1 MDMKKERNDNLPN
14 DKTQDAASISA
25 GGAASSRPDSVG
37 SGTQPT
43 SVDITVHNLSAQ
55 INTVQN
61 MPVHNNAWHVDP
73 PRAANVPVSS
83 ELKRTGLEDLMSVKR
98 NNLPAKTPSGAAN
111 APTEQP
117 RVRRIE
123 YTDEGTVRGSYASVR
138 GRVRHSTKLLW
149 IVLVIMTLVC
159 IGAAVCASLAT
170 AYFMRKGAEPVQIIS
185 DRQQSVSAVVT
196 ARGSCVAEISCGG
209 LSGSGIIMKLHNGKI
224 YVLTNAHVIQWYIQS
239 GSTPGVRFYKED
251 DYYEAEVVGYS
262 RFYDVAVISVV
273 HKTLYDTYDLD
284 GSSYFAQDLDYSAGD
299 YVVAIGNGMGRGIAA
314 YDGII
319 SKTSE
324 LLRYNDKTVPVLR
337 TTAAINSG
345 MSGGALFDLE
355 GHIVGMNTYRMSSTG
370 GAGSG
375 HDDDVEDTG
384 FVMPV
389 SVVYPVYKQILDH
402 GDGGEIGLINMNFYK
417 TNSSSVG
424 AIVLTDLG
432 FTCEIQN
439 GKLTVTSLD
448 ANTAP
453 SSVRTGDVI
462 DSIGSYK
469 PSDDLSRI
477 CGEILRYRR
486 GASGTPLRFTITREN
501 GSATAE
507 FSSYGLY
514 VL

>member
-1 MDMKKERNDNLPN
+1 MEKEHNDNLP
-14 DKTQDAASISA
+14 DGRTSVSTPPSQS
-25 GGAASSRPDSVG
+25 GAASDRSNANGGKSSVE
-37 SGTQPT
+37 
-43 SVDITVHNLSAQ
+43 ITVHNLSAQ

-61 MPVHNNAWHVDP
+61 MPVHNNAWHVEP
-73 PRAANVPVSS
+73 PHAAGAPVSS
-83 ELKRTGLEDLMSVKR
+83 ELKRTGLEDLLSVKKV
-98 NNLPAKTPSGAAN
+98 NLPAKTPHSAAGTT
-111 APTEQP
+111 AEQP
-117 RVRRIE
+117 QRPATTCLE
-123 YTDEGTVRGSYASVR
+123 YTEKGTVRGGYASVK
-138 GRVRHSTKLLW
+138 GKVRHSTKLLW
-149 IVLVIMTLVC
+149 IVLIVMTLLC
-159 IGAAVCASLAT
+159 IGASVAASLAT
-170 AYFMRKGAEPVQIIS
+170 AYFMRKGAEPVQIVS
-185 DRQQSVSAVVT
+185 ENTHQQSVSAVVT
-196 ARGSCVAEISCGG
+196 ARSSCVAEISCGG
-209 LSGSGIIMKLHNGKI
+209 LSGSGIIMKLHNGKV
-224 YVLTNAHVIQWYIQS
+224 YVLTNAHVINWYIQS

-262 RFYDVAVISVV
+262 RFYDVAVLSVV

-284 GSSYFAQDLDYSAGD
+284 GSEYFKQDLTYNAGD

-319 SKTSE
+319 SRTSE

-370 GAGSG
+370 GSEAG

-389 SVVYPVYKQILDH
+389 SVVYPVYKQILEYGT
-402 GDGGEIGLINMNFYK
+402 GDEIGLINMNFYK

-432 FTCEIQN
+432 FTCEVHE
-439 GKLTVTSLD
+439 GKLTVTALD

-453 SSVRTGDVI
+453 SGVHVGDVI
-462 DSIGSYK
+462 EAIGSFT
-469 PSDDLSRI
+469 PDDDLCRI

-486 GASGTPLRFTITREN
+486 GASGTPLRFTVSRGN
-501 GSATAE
+501 SVAE
-507 FSSYGLY
+507 FSGYGLY
-514 VL
+514 VR